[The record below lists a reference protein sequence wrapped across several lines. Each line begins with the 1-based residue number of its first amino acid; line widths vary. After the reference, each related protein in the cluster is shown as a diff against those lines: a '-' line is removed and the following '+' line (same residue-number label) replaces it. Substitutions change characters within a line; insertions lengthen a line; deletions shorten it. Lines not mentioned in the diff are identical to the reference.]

1 MLRIIPLSAIRVADN
16 RQRREFEPVSLLELA
31 KSIETYGLFHAL
43 QIRKDNTLVTG
54 ERRLRAI
61 KEHLLPMGKSFT
73 YDGEMILPGHIP
85 CIEVTSDDP
94 LVLEAIE
101 LDENFRRRDL
111 TWQEHAAAVKRL
123 HDLRQAQLPPGEV
136 QSIPA
141 TAAEVIG
148 EKVATPNSIVTT
160 RAELLVAEH
169 LDKPAVAAAPTV
181 REALK
186 ALKRIEETERNEAL
200 ALAVGKTLTSG
211 SHKVVH
217 GNCIDWLAEQPPE
230 QFDVICTDP
239 PYGMGADQFG
249 DGAGKLSGIEH
260 GYDDSLGG
268 WRQLMF
274 GDCLSGDRPETSVWD
289 PGMWSMDGWCAKI
302 TRVARPQ
309 AHAYIFCDP
318 DRFPELRDGMREAGW
333 YVFRTP
339 LIVYKKDS
347 GRVPLPDKGPRRQYE
362 TILYAIKGGKLTN
375 GIFSDVIESQA
386 DPNMSHGA
394 QKPVSVYENLLRRSV
409 RPGDAVLDTF
419 GGTGPLIPAAH
430 TLKCFATVIEQEAAY
445 YGLCLKR
452 LEALK

>member
-1 MLRIIPLSAIRVADN
+1 MPPFPMLRIIPFSAIRVADN

-31 KSIETYGLFHAL
+31 KSIETLGLFHAL

-61 KEHLLPMGKSFT
+61 REHLFPMGKTFT
-73 YDGEMILPGHIP
+73 YDGVEVLPGHIP

-123 HDLRQAQLPPGEV
+123 HDLRQAQLPAGEV

-160 RAELLVAEH
+160 RAELLVADH
-169 LDKPAVAAAPTV
+169 LDKPEVRAAPTV
-181 REALK
+181 RDALK
-186 ALKRIEETERNEAL
+186 VLKRIEETDRNTAL
-200 ALAVGKTLTSG
+200 ALAVGKTLTAG
-211 SHKVVH
+211 SHQVIH
-217 GNCIDWLAEQPPE
+217 GNCLEWLAGQPSE

-260 GYDDSLGG
+260 HYDDSPEA
-268 WRQLMF
+268 WRELMF
-274 GDCLSGDRPETSVWD
+274 PWAEQ
-289 PGMWSMDGWCAKI
+289 AF
-302 TRVARPQ
+302 RVTKPQ
-309 AHAYIFCDP
+309 AHAYVFCDLAN
-318 DRFPELRDGMREAGW
+318 FPELTRFMQRSGW

-362 TILYAIKGGKLTN
+362 TALYAIKGGKLTT

-394 QKPVSVYENLLRRSV
+394 QKPVAVFENLLRRSV
-409 RPGDAVLDTF
+409 RPGDRVLDTF
-419 GGTGPLIPAAH
+419 GGTGTLIPAAH
-430 TLKCFATVIEQEAAY
+430 TLKCYATVVEQEAAY